1 MSGQRPKRETMC
13 IEEAP
18 VSKRWGVAARKVT
31 VAELVE

>member
-1 MSGQRPKRETMC
+1 MC
-13 IEEAP
+13 IEEAT